1 MFQFI
6 TPWRSVAAMF
16 VLNGALFGVWASRIP
31 AVSATFDLTPGSL
44 GLLLL
49 CMATGAIA
57 AFPLAGRASDRLG
70 CSVVTKRVAIAYAI
84 ALILIAFS
92 PTTWTLA
99 LALFAFGAAHGAM
112 DVAMNAWAAEVE
124 RASERPLMSSLH
136 AMFSVGAGIGAA
148 SGSAAAALE
157 LNFPIHFVLAA
168 VILTSITLSFT
179 TIPWSST
186 KMLTENHSDSL
197 FVLPRGALFVV
208 GLVAFCASLGEG
220 GMADWSAIF
229 LVSVASV
236 SDAEAAFG
244 YVVFSIT
251 MVAMRLIG
259 DRIVAWLGPVT
270 AARVGGSIAAV
281 GSLIAVLLATFPMI
295 LLGFAL
301 MGIGYAVVMPLAFT
315 RAANDKKIPQGA
327 AIASVSTLGYGG
339 MLLGPPL
346 IGFVAEVTSLQ
357 AAFLIMSV
365 LACVI
370 AVLAGILGVEA
381 NE

>member
-1 MFQFI
+1 
-6 TPWRSVAAMF
+6 
-16 VLNGALFGVWASRIP
+16 
-31 AVSATFDLTPGSL
+31 
-44 GLLLL
+44 
-49 CMATGAIA
+49 
-57 AFPLAGRASDRLG
+57 GRASDRLG
-70 CSVVTKRVAIAYAI
+70 CSVVTKKVAIAYAI
-84 ALILIAFS
+84 ALMLIAIS

-99 LALFAFGAAHGAM
+99 LALFVFGAAHGAM

-124 RASERPLMSSLH
+124 RAGERPLMSSFH

-148 SGSAAAALE
+148 SGSAAAAIE

-168 VILTSITLSFT
+168 VIFTTITLSFT

-186 KMLTENHSDSL
+186 KMLTENHSESL
-197 FVLPRGALFVV
+197 FVFPRGALFVV

-220 GMADWSAIF
+220 AMADWSAIF

-236 SDAEAAFG
+236 SDAEAALG

-251 MVAMRLIG
+251 MVTMRLIG

-270 AARVGGSIAAV
+270 AARVGGSVAAV
-281 GSLIAVLLATFPMI
+281 GSLIAVFLATFPMI

-315 RAANDKKIPQGA
+315 RAANDKNIPQGA

-339 MLLGPPL
+339 ILLGPPL

-357 AAFLIMSV
+357 VAFLIMSV

-370 AVLAGILGVEA
+370 ALLAGILRVEA